1 ERRIERRG
9 SHSEQLFLFIEELQ
23 QEYSFAIPELDAVL
37 VSEGPGSYTGL
48 RISAIAVK
56 GLLFQTEVP
65 LFGVNT
71 LTAFAGSSISQNP
84 EAPTIHSI
92 MDSRRVHI
100 YHQQFTT
107 DVDGAL
113 SSEDTV
119 EVIPIEAFETIVRS
133 GDTIIGTGLER
144 IDEAVLGKAT
154 TFGKESI
161 TAASLIKLYKR

>member
-1 ERRIERRG
+1 RDRN
-9 SHSEQLFLFIEELQ
+9 
-23 QEYSFAIPELDAVL
+23 V
-37 VSEGPGSYTGL
+37 TG
-48 RISAIAVK
+48 V
-56 GLLFQTEVP
+56 QTCALP
-65 LFGVNT
+65 
-71 LTAFAGSSISQNP
+71 IY
-84 EAPTIHSI
+84 
-92 MDSRRVHI
+92 I

-107 DVDGAL
+107 DADGAL

-161 TAASLIKLYKR
+161 TAASLRSEERRVGKERSTWWW